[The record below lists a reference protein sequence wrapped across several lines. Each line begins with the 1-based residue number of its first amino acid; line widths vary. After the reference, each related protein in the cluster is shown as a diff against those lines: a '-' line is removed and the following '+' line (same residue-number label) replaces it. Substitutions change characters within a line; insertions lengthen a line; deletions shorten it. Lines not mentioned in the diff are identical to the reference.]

1 MSLKYQTGV
10 RFNHHLG
17 PQETLSFMGEGVG
30 AALFAIAFFTG
41 QWLLAVPGI
50 LFVVGAVFA
59 LLGHLG
65 NPLRAW
71 RAMTRVGTSWVSR
84 GTLFIGIFVGVAT
97 LAVAAGPLGLTALQG
112 PLALAALV
120 VAVPVMGYAG
130 MLLRSMRAIRL
141 WRGPFLPLAFI
152 AHSLATAL
160 TLALALMPL
169 LAGGEAAAWLLPA
182 AMVCLIVSALLS
194 LLHLLRAERSQ
205 GVRASFERLFA
216 GDLRTSFIVGG
227 GVCGIVVPLVVM
239 ALPAAVAGGDA
250 VTVLMLAVAL
260 CRLYGDFAYRNGVV
274 LAGAYEPVMP
284 DWPMR
289 SFTPPA
295 TAPAC
300 GTAGH

>member
-41 QWLLAVPGI
+41 QWLLAGPGI
-50 LFVVGAVFA
+50 LFVIGAVVA

-65 NPLRAW
+65 NPQRAW
-71 RAMTRVGTSWVSR
+71 RAVTRVGTSWVSR
-84 GTLFIGIFVGVAT
+84 GTLFIGVFAG
-97 LAVAAGPLGLTALQG
+97 LAILSVAAGYLGMTALQG
-112 PLALAALV
+112 SLALAALV
-120 VAVPVMGYAG
+120 VAVPVMAYAG

-141 WRGPFLPLAFI
+141 WRGPFVPLAFV

-160 TLALALMPL
+160 ILAWALMPL
-169 LAGGEAAAWLLPA
+169 LAGADVAPWLQPA
-182 AMVCLIVSALLS
+182 AMVSLVVSALLS
-194 LLHLLRAERSQ
+194 VLHLLRAERSV
-205 GVRASFERLFA
+205 GVSASFERMFM
-216 GDLRTSFIVGG
+216 GDLKTSFLVGG
-227 GVCGIVVPLVVM
+227 CVCGIVVPLVVM
-239 ALPAAVAGGDA
+239 AVLSAFTGGA

-260 CRLYGDFAYRNGVV
+260 CRLYGDFAYRNAVV

-295 TAPAC
+295 AAPVC
-300 GTAGH
+300 STAGH

>member
-41 QWLLAVPGI
+41 QWLLAGPGI
-50 LFVVGAVFA
+50 LFVIGAVVA

-65 NPLRAW
+65 NPQRAW
-71 RAMTRVGTSWVSR
+71 RAVTRVGTSWVSR
-84 GTLFIGIFVGVAT
+84 GTLFIGVFAG
-97 LAVAAGPLGLTALQG
+97 LAILSVAAGYLGMIALQG

-120 VAVPVMGYAG
+120 VAVPVMAYAG

-141 WRGPFLPLAFI
+141 WRGPFVPLAFV

-160 TLALALMPL
+160 VLAWAVMPL
-169 LAGGEAAAWLLPA
+169 LAGAAAAPWLQPA
-182 AMVCLIVSALLS
+182 AMVALVASALVS
-194 LLHLLRAERSQ
+194 VLHLLRAERSV
-205 GVRASFERLFA
+205 GVRASFERMFS
-216 GDLRTSFIVGG
+216 GDLKTSFLVGAC
-227 GVCGIVVPLVVM
+227 VCGIVVPLVVM
-239 ALPAAVAGGDA
+239 AVLSAFSGGA

-260 CRLYGDFAYRNGVV
+260 CRLYGDFAYRNAVV

-295 TAPAC
+295 APTC
-300 GTAGH
+300 STAGQH